1 MPQTTRRT
9 WFRLFAVPL
18 LALTLVG
25 TTLVPPARADRYD
38 DHYEERHHGSYNDEY
53 LFVATRSVTEM
64 EVPPVLKVPLVPIA
78 LVLDVVALPFEA
90 IAGLY

>member
-9 WFRLFAVPL
+9 WFRFVAVPL

-25 TTLVPPARADRYD
+25 SAAVPAALADRYD
-38 DHYEERHHGSYNDEY
+38 DHYEERHHQSYNDEY

-64 EVPPVLKVPLVPIA
+64 EVPAVLKVPLIPIA

-90 IAGLY
+90 IAGLF